1 MVRAVGVA
9 AEASPNSGTY
19 VVPDYY
25 FDPMSE
31 RIQLNENVLIP
42 DTISTPTGRR
52 AFLTH
57 QDSSGQV
64 EFILDTTV
72 ASYFLSAVCGQST
85 TTTGTTTI
93 ELVPTAERKTL
104 PAVSVTINSL
114 YFLRKIAGAGI
125 KRVTIR
131 SDGGPGNLP
140 MLQVEFVGGTETKHV
155 VDTNLNVSSF
165 TELGKVL
172 ANTTG
177 WLYLADDDDTV
188 TNKSA
193 TGLLKAKNFEVVIEP
208 TFKEDPII
216 GIDGL
221 DPELYYPENWRIRI
235 TLSIPYTAESTKWMA
250 RYMGSQQ
257 DPDVDGIGGDIT
269 RVWDLL
275 NEDAAQLALPIQ
287 FRAYFE
293 YDANYNLQIDVRNSI
308 IIEPPE
314 YNEEGKTIRD
324 VSLTLEGIH
333 YDNAGVNETFQAVID
348 NSSDFDGSLLPGDE
362 SI

>member
-9 AEASPNSGTY
+9 AETSSGTY
-19 VVPDYY
+19 KVPDYY

-31 RIQLNENVLIP
+31 RVQLNENVLVP
-42 DTISTPTGRR
+42 DTISTRTGRR

-64 EFILDTTV
+64 EFILDTTI
-72 ASYFLSAVCGQST
+72 ASYFLSAVAGQST
-85 TTTGTTTI
+85 TATGTTTI
-93 ELVPTAERKTL
+93 SLVPTSSRKTL
-104 PAVSVTINSL
+104 PSVSLMINSL

-140 MLQVEFVGGTETKHV
+140 TLQAEFVGGTETKDIADV
-155 VDTNLNVSSF
+155 NVNVASF

-177 WLYLADDDDTV
+177 WMYLADDDLTV

-193 TGLLKAKNFEVVIEP
+193 TGLLKAKNFEIVIEP
-208 TFKEDPII
+208 VFKEDPII
-216 GIDGL
+216 GTEGL
-221 DPELYYPENWRIRI
+221 DPELYYPENWRIRVNL
-235 TLSIPYTAESTKWMA
+235 TIPYTAASTQWMS
-250 RYMGSQQ
+250 RYMGSVQA
-257 DPDVDGIGGDIT
+257 PDADGIGGAIT

-275 NEDAAQLALPIQ
+275 ATGVTKLPLQ

-293 YDANYNLQIDVRNSI
+293 YDADYTLQLDVRKAVI
-308 IIEPPE
+308 IDPHD

-324 VSLTLEGIH
+324 VSLTLEAIH
-333 YDNAGVNETFQAVID
+333 YEDTTDKTFQAIID
-348 NSSDFDGSLLPGDE
+348 NSTDFDGALLPGNV
-362 SI
+362 